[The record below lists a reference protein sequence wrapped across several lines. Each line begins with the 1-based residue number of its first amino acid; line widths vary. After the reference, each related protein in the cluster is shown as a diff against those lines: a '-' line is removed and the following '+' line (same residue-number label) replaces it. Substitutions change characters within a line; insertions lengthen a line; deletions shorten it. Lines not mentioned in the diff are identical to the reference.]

1 MDFEALIKAEA
12 GLIQRMVSGYERR
25 PALAEELVQEC
36 LLMLWRAWPSFRGDS
51 SARTFVARV
60 VQNVC
65 VSHVRREKARLRP
78 TETLSDELHDT
89 APDPLAAF
97 EGATMR
103 QRLLHAVLNLP
114 VPQKQVI
121 TLFLEGFGQSEIAEV
136 LGISVSN
143 AGVRLVRARAALRE
157 KLGVDGNDR

>member
-1 MDFEALIKAEA
+1 MDFQTLIKAEA

-65 VSHVRREKARLRP
+65 VSHVRRAKARIHS
-78 TETLSDELHDT
+78 TDTLSEDLHDT
-89 APDPLAAF
+89 APGPHERL
-97 EGATMR
+97 EGASMH
-103 QRLLHAVLNLP
+103 QRLLSAVQSLP
-114 VPQKQVI
+114 AAQKEVI
-121 TLFLEGFGQSEIAEV
+121 MLFLEDFGQTEIAEI
-136 LGISVSN
+136 LGITVSN
-143 AGVRLVRARAALRE
+143 AGVRLARAREALKE
-157 KLGVDGNDR
+157 KLGGDRHDG